1 MQNNNNYASQ
11 EDANEQNEFNNQ
23 NEEHNDI
30 DNQDEGGDN
39 NG

>member
-1 MQNNNNYASQ
+1 MQNNNNYGSQ
-11 EDANEQNEFNNQ
+11 EDGNQQNEFNNQ
-23 NEEHNDI
+23 NGELNDI

>member
-11 EDANEQNEFNNQ
+11 EDDNQQNEFKNQ
-23 NEEHNDI
+23 NGELNDI

>member
-23 NEEHNDI
+23 NGEHNDI